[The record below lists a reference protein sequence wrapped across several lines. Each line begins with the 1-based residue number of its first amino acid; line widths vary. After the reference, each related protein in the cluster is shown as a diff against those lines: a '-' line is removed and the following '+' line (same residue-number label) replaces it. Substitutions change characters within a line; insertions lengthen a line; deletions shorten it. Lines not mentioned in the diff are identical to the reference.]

1 MSSRHPPALGSQF
14 KNIEIKV
21 STMGKGSIIG
31 LNDYLSKKPYS
42 TSVRCSSCNGTI
54 LAIKADEFRSKMIN
68 NSQNWEK
75 LLLNALEKDV
85 ELEKAIELI
94 GKVDVTKIEKGKLIR
109 KPNMQNYI
117 SIMSKHNV
125 KDATEKTHDFR
136 LTMKEIV

>member
-1 MSSRHPPALGSQF
+1 
-14 KNIEIKV
+14 
-21 STMGKGSIIG
+21 
-31 LNDYLSKKPYS
+31 
-42 TSVRCSSCNGTI
+42 
-54 LAIKADEFRSKMIN
+54 MIN